1 MHEKAEMELLSLL
14 EAFDTKT
21 AQLRRAVFLGDD
33 ALVAILDREIEPLI
47 HAIVDH
53 RAETSA
59 GIRRQLGF
67 VNTLIR
73 EEAEDRASVL
83 RHANALS
90 TLIDRYH
97 AEEDGAHASAAA
109 GVPNA
114 IAPGRLFS
122 DMLLDSLSERVAVL
136 TCDCRVL
143 YANRAYAKPFRCKPV
158 ELVGC
163 HIAEIVGEE
172 CFESGLRDDLALC
185 FRGEE
190 RCFRYTVS
198 KNGGLLVIGRT
209 TPLRGEGDG
218 ILGALLVVNE
228 TRSLAS

>member
-1 MHEKAEMELLSLL
+1 MPEKAEMELLSLL
-14 EAFDTKT
+14 EAFDMRT
-21 AQLRRAVFLGDD
+21 ARLRRAVFLGDD
-33 ALVAILDREIEPLI
+33 ALVAMLDREIEPLI
-47 HAIVDH
+47 NAIVGY
-53 RAETSA
+53 RAQTSA

-67 VNTLIR
+67 LNALIR

-90 TLIDRYH
+90 TLIDRYYG
-97 AEEDGAHASAAA
+97 EENDADAPPAA
-109 GVPNA
+109 GAPNA

-122 DMLLDSLSERVAVL
+122 DMLLDSLSERVAVV

-143 YANRAYAKPFRCKPV
+143 YANRAYAQPFRRKPV

-172 CFESGLRDDLALC
+172 CFEGGLRADLALC

-198 KNGGLLVIGRT
+198 KNGGLLFIGRT
-209 TPLRGEGDG
+209 TPLRGEGGG